1 MKIAVAGA
9 TGRVGHH
16 VVKVLQEMGHSV
28 VGISRSM
35 GVDVVTGVGLLKAL
49 QGVECI
55 IDASGGTSPDQKEAT
70 EFFVAASRNLQDAG
84 KIAGVKRIVVTSII
98 GIDRFTGGY
107 MAAKVAHE
115 KTMQSGLIPV
125 RILRAAQF
133 HELVPQMIEWGKQGN
148 VSYVL
153 KMKTQLV
160 AARSVAE
167 VLARLAVDPGHDNS
181 NLEVAGPKAEDMA
194 EAAKRFVARRGD
206 QLRIEPASN
215 PADPDRDL
223 YESGAVLP
231 GPNAILTGPTFDEW
245 LHSTVFEEEF
255 AHL

>member
-16 VVKVLQEMGHSV
+16 LVDVLKEMGQNV
-28 VGISRSM
+28 VEISRST
-35 GVDVVTGVGLLKAL
+35 GVDVITREGLDQAVQEVDCIVDATSGPSEQKA
-49 QGVECI
+49 
-55 IDASGGTSPDQKEAT
+55 AT
-70 EFFVAASRNLQDAG
+70 EFFTTTARNLQDAG
-84 KIAGVKRIVVTSII
+84 KKAGVKRIVLVSII

-107 MAAKVAHE
+107 MAAKVVHE
-115 KTMQSGLIPV
+115 KTMQSGTIPL

-133 HELVPQMIEWGKQGN
+133 HELVPQMIEWGKQGD

-167 VLARLAVDPGHDNS
+167 ELAKLAVQSKQSNS
-181 NLEVAGPKAEDMA
+181 IVEVAGPRPEDMV
-194 EAAKRFVARRGD
+194 EAAKKFVARRGD
-206 QLRIEPASN
+206 NIRIEAASN
-215 PADPDRDL
+215 ANDPDRDQ
-223 YESGAVLP
+223 YESAAVLP

-245 LHSTVFEEEF
+245 LHSTLFEEKF
-255 AHL
+255 VHQ